1 MKNKI
6 ISITE
11 NSESSGRGHYMRQTV
26 LKQHLAKKNIDL
38 EIITDS
44 IKGITKKKNKIN
56 NSLILI
62 DLPLENQSKIDLSK
76 LNFATKICFD
86 WSAEQ
91 SPDISIVVAKWADRE
106 FKFIKKIY
114 SGFDYL
120 VTSEDLLNLIVSKK
134 NYCLVTVGGY
144 LDILTVNLV
153 RKQLKLVYSGEIFLA
168 NSGNLVNLEN
178 GVILRKNLSRKDYLQ
193 ILAEAELLVTNGGTT
208 LVEGLLLKKK
218 IIVVPKTKYEYSF
231 ARYLAK
237 QYSFFDIWQF
247 NNKFPLIEIFNDYNF
262 VLDGYGVK
270 RVSEIIEQQIDIY
283 A

>member
-1 MKNKI
+1 LKNKI

>member
-44 IKGITKKKNKIN
+44 TKGINKKMNKIN

-62 DLPLENQSKIDLSK
+62 DLPLENQSKIDLRT

-114 SGFDYL
+114 SGFNYL
-120 VTSEDLLNLIVSKK
+120 VTSEDLLNLNVSKK

-153 RKQLKLVYSGEIFLA
+153 KKQLKLVYSGEIFLA

-208 LVEGLLLKKK
+208 LVEGLLLKKN

-231 ARYLAK
+231 ACYLAK

-247 NNKFPLIEIFNDYNF
+247 NNKFPLIEIFNDYNI